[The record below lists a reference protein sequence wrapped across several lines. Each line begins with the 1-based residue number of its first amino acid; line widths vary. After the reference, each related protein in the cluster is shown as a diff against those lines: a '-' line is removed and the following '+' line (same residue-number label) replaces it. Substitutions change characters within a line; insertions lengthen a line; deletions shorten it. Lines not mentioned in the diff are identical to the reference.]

1 MENENF
7 YKLAL
12 RCADR
17 QIASGDFLNFYK
29 ELYNEKFSA
38 KMENEDTPNGSK
50 VLEVSNLLAS
60 ECVRL
65 LSFEKSLILANYV
78 VEMVFVNYNSD
89 LVHAFLPQLYY
100 ITNSEMLI
108 HFFAQS
114 SAFFSKLSDKL
125 VMDQLNKY
133 LSAYVIPSILNVDA
147 TTIGND
153 LVVAICKFLL
163 LMMNFISGNVVLPS
177 DMSRDNLHALLS
189 RLSKVNKLL
198 HKKVQQQADAKL
210 VFKNEK
216 NAIFPMESTV
226 QEFVSSPSITSPQ
239 FEPSPITNAKTPA
252 SRGAAVSGAK
262 YQDVKLVRYYKNI
275 WLNNKIINWAPVNS
289 DFLTRYASIAT
300 SAFQGVT
307 YSPRST
313 DSILQDLIE
322 TSFTCFAQFVN
333 NKQYHQIN
341 SNFNLLE
348 RQWMIFICKHLPLL
362 ILENGSGNSHMVP
375 QALESIDDKVV
386 KAIRTYYS
394 EKDDMKGRNEDL
406 FDDYPSNNLDI
417 RHEFIKN
424 LVSLG
429 LQSPT
434 LLNDYLREDQMI
446 DTRTLMASDD
456 LIVKNSQGVQELVKD
471 IKHFL
476 ASSLDALEP
485 EVLLNDS
492 NDNADG
498 LQQIFQNF
506 ENIPPTKQ
514 RNISNLLVEILQH
527 ALENLEFDRIAK
539 ICSVL
544 SFNFSHSL
552 TSILSFSSPTKIC
565 EMLIKF
571 VDVSWDKFVE
581 PRCKELV
588 ESEYDTMNFFLS
600 FSCSI
605 LLLIVIWQT
614 YDFSLVDVVLNS
626 PESSTENSFV
636 ISYLSKLPEIPDT
649 FLLDPKNSSDQDMR
663 ARSHQVVQN
672 WLRDLFVNG
681 SISDDLLQSVDLK
694 QLAVLVPFIFKQ
706 VLLTLEVGA
715 IEDVSNLVGGLE
727 YFLQPFMLIGLIKIV
742 YWLEQYLYSLK
753 SESLDENL
761 LEKLLTLLNSIF
773 NPQALNEDSKLF
785 HSALLRLNAV
795 RLLRVLRQFRS
806 QSQSSY
812 GIYSSEPSGHPKLEL
827 LIEKLL
833 SALNAS
839 PTYNLD
845 PRVITTENVY
855 SQKQVGYG
863 RFLILNENPI
873 NKIMT
878 NQINSFWNLHSS
890 TYYNLDY
897 LKEVINL
904 VSPRVFLQDVLM
916 TLEYKLD
923 TYGVAGTRNKI
934 AAVESEHVMDYLF
947 YFLVLYDVR
956 TQVDAVSLLQVMEGN
971 SESPLIKEELQINT
985 TEVAPKAEVS
995 QDDDFDMLF
1004 GEPETTSTGI
1014 DKENQ
1019 STNVEPKITEPKY
1032 SSIATLERHS
1042 FGLIIHEMK
1051 QGCNEALSTGDIS
1064 KEVCDKVTKYH
1075 EKYVYLLKTCVF

>member
-29 ELYNEKFSA
+29 ELYNEKFYA
-38 KMENEDTPNGSK
+38 KLESEDTPNESK

-60 ECVRL
+60 ECIRL

-89 LVHAFLPQLYY
+89 LVRAFLPQLYY
-100 ITNSEMLI
+100 ITNGEMLV

-114 SAFFSKLSDKL
+114 SAYFSKLSDKL
-125 VMDQLNKY
+125 VMDQLHKD
-133 LSAYVIPSILNVDA
+133 LSAYVIPSVLNVEV
-147 TTIGND
+147 TTADND

-163 LMMNFISGNVVLPS
+163 LMMNFINGNVVLPS
-177 DMSRDNLHALLS
+177 ETSRNNLHALLN

-198 HKKVQQQADAKL
+198 HKRVQQQADLKL

-216 NAIFPMESTV
+216 NAIFPVESAT

-239 FEPSPITNAKTPA
+239 FEPSPITNAKTPV
-252 SRGAAVSGAK
+252 SNGATVSGAK
-262 YQDVKLVRYYKNI
+262 YQDIKLVRYYKNI
-275 WLNNKIINWAPVNS
+275 WLNNKIINWAPIDS
-289 DFLTRYASIAT
+289 DFLSRYASIAT
-300 SAFQGVT
+300 SAFQGIN
-307 YSPRST
+307 YSPQSM

-333 NKQYHQIN
+333 NEQYHQIN

-348 RQWMIFICKHLPLL
+348 RQWMIFICKRLPLL

-375 QALESIDDKVV
+375 HALENIDDKVI

-434 LLNDYLREDQMI
+434 LLNEYLREDQMI
-446 DTRTLMASDD
+446 DTRTLLTSDD
-456 LIVKNSQGVQELVKD
+456 FIVKNSQGVQELIKD
-471 IKHFL
+471 VKHFL
-476 ASSLDALEP
+476 VSSLDALEP
-485 EVLLNDS
+485 QVFLSDS

-498 LQQIFQNF
+498 LQQVFQNF
-506 ENIPPTKQ
+506 ENIPPTRQ
-514 RNISNLLVEILQH
+514 RDISNLLVDILQH

-552 TSILSFSSPTKIC
+552 TSVLSFSSPAKIC

-605 LLLIVIWQT
+605 LLLNVIWQT
-614 YDFSLVDVVLNS
+614 YDFSLVDVVLKS
-626 PESSTENSFV
+626 SESDTENSFV
-636 ISYLSKLPEIPDT
+636 ISYLSKLPEIPDA

-663 ARSHQVVQN
+663 TKSHQVVQN
-672 WLRDLFVNG
+672 WLKDLFVNG

-742 YWLEQYLYSLK
+742 YWLEQYLFTLK
-753 SESLDENL
+753 GGSLDEGL
-761 LEKLLTLLNSIF
+761 LEKLLTLLNSLF

-785 HSALLRLNAV
+785 HSAVLRLNAV

-806 QSQSSY
+806 QSQSNY
-812 GIYSSEPSGHPKLEL
+812 GIYSSESSGHPKLEL
-827 LIEKLL
+827 LIERLI
-833 SALNAS
+833 SALNTS
-839 PTYNLD
+839 PTYNID
-845 PRVITTENVY
+845 PRVINSENLY
-855 SQKQVGYG
+855 SQRQLGYG

-956 TQVDAVSLLQVMEGN
+956 TQEDAVCLLQVMDDD
-971 SESPLIKEELQINT
+971 SESPLVKEELQMKT
-985 TEVAPKAEVS
+985 TEIVPKTEVS

-1004 GEPETTSTGI
+1004 GEPETTTTGI
-1014 DKENQ
+1014 DKESQ
-1019 STNVEPKITEPKY
+1019 SSDVESKITVSKY
-1032 SSIATLERHS
+1032 NTTVTLERNS
-1042 FGLIIHEMK
+1042 FGLIIHRMR

-1064 KEVCDKVTKYH
+1064 KEVCDKITKYH
-1075 EKYVYLLKTCVF
+1075 EKYVYLLKTCIF